1 MIKALAIKELRESWG
16 LAVLAALGMLW
27 VVLSGMGRNPLQVLI
42 GNQFDTH
49 HIAFIGDDFYGW
61 SWAFLGMLAIL
72 LGFKQSA
79 WEVHH
84 NTFYFLFHRPIS
96 RRQVLAVKLA
106 IGVLLIAIILTTAI
120 LVYGAWA
127 AVPGNL
133 SAPFDW
139 SMTWDSWLLLAV
151 LPLVYL
157 AAFLSGIRPGRWFGT
172 RLAPLAAMIVVLAIV
187 VNVTFWWLRWP
198 VMILSYVLVLIS
210 IDYFTQT
217 RDY

>member
-16 LAVLAALGMLW
+16 LAVLAALGMVW
-27 VVLSGMGRNPLQVLI
+27 VVLGGMGRNPLQMLI
-42 GNQFDTH
+42 GQEFDTH
-49 HIAFIGDDFYGW
+49 HMAFITDEFYEW
-61 SWAFLGMLAIL
+61 SWIFLGVLAVL

-96 RRQVLAVKLA
+96 RRQVLAVKLG
-106 IGVLLIAIILTTAI
+106 IGVLLMSVILAVAI

-127 AVPGNL
+127 NMPGNL

-139 SMTWDSWLLLAV
+139 SMTWDSWQLLAI

-157 AAFLSGIRPGRWFGT
+157 AAFLSGIRPGKWYGT
-172 RLAPLAAMIVVLAIV
+172 RLAPLAAVTMILTLL
-187 VNVTFWWLRWP
+187 VNVPFWWLSWP
-198 VMILSYVLVLIS
+198 VLIVSYGLVLMS
-210 IDYFTQT
+210 IDYYTQF

>member
-16 LAVLAALGMLW
+16 LAVLAALAMAW
-27 VVLSGMGRNPLQVLI
+27 AVLSGMGRNPLQMLI
-42 GNQFDTH
+42 STNFNTH
-49 HIAFIGDDFYGW
+49 HLAFIGDGFYEW
-61 SWAFLGMLAIL
+61 SCIFLGVLAVL

-84 NTFYFLFHRPIS
+84 STFYFLFHRPIS
-96 RRQVLAVKLA
+96 RRQVLAVKLG
-106 IGVLLIAIILTTAI
+106 IGVLLIGAILSAAI

-127 AVPGNL
+127 NVPGHL

-139 SMTWDSWLLLAV
+139 SMTWDSWQLLAV
-151 LPLVYL
+151 LPLVYF
-157 AAFLSGIRPGRWFGT
+157 AAFLSGIRPGKWFGT
-172 RLAPLAAMIVVLAIV
+172 RLVPLASVILVVAIAASV
-187 VNVTFWWLRWP
+187 PFWWLRWP
-198 VMILSYVLVLIS
+198 VLILNYALVLTS

>member
-16 LAVLAALGMLW
+16 LAMLAALGMLW
-27 VVLSGMGRNPLQVLI
+27 VVLSGMGRNPLQMLI
-42 GNQFDTH
+42 GMNFDTH
-49 HIAFIGDDFYGW
+49 HIAFITDGFYGW
-61 SWAFLGMLAIL
+61 VWTFLGLLAVL

-96 RRQVLAVKLA
+96 RRQVLAVKLG

-133 SAPFDW
+133 SAPFEW
-139 SMTWDSWLLLAV
+139 SMTWDSWLLLAI
-151 LPLVYL
+151 LPLVYFG
-157 AAFLSGIRPGRWFGT
+157 AFLSGIRPARWFGT
-172 RLAPLAAMIVVLAIV
+172 RLAPLAGVILIVAISAAMP
-187 VNVTFWWLRWP
+187 FWWLRWP
-198 VMILSYVLVLIS
+198 VIVVSYVVVLMS

>member
-16 LAVLAALGMLW
+16 LAVLAALAMTW
-27 VVLSGMGRNPLQVLI
+27 AVLSGMGRNPLQMLI
-42 GNQFDTH
+42 HTNFNTH
-49 HIAFIGDDFYGW
+49 HLAFIGDGFYEW
-61 SWAFLGMLAIL
+61 SWIFLGVLAVL

-84 NTFYFLFHRPIS
+84 STFYFLFHRPIS
-96 RRQVLAVKLA
+96 RRQVLAVKLG
-106 IGVLLIAIILTTAI
+106 IGVLLISVILVVAI

-127 AVPGNL
+127 NVPGNL

-139 SMTWDSWLLLAV
+139 SMTWDCWLLLAI
-151 LPLVYL
+151 LPLVYF

-172 RLAPLAAMIVVLAIV
+172 RLAPLAAMAAILSIV
-187 VNVTFWWLRWP
+187 VNVPFWWLRWP
-198 VMILSYVLVLIS
+198 VVIISYAALLSS

>member
-16 LAVLAALGMLW
+16 LAMLAALGMLW
-27 VVLSGMGRNPLQVLI
+27 VVLSGMGRNPLQMLI
-42 GNQFDTH
+42 GHQFDTH
-49 HIAFIGDDFYGW
+49 HIAFITDDFYGW
-61 SWAFLGMLAIL
+61 SWTVLGILAVL

-96 RRQVLAVKLA
+96 RLQVVAVKLA
-106 IGVLLIAIILTTAI
+106 IGVMLMSFLLAVAI

-127 AVPGNL
+127 ATPGSL
-133 SAPFDW
+133 SAPFEW
-139 SMTWDSWLLLAV
+139 SMTRDSWQLLTV

-172 RLAPLAAMIVVLAIV
+172 RLAPLAAVIMILTIL
-187 VNVTFWWLRWP
+187 VNVPFWWLFWP
-198 VMILSYVLVLIS
+198 VLIVSYVLVLIS

>member
-27 VVLSGMGRNPLQVLI
+27 VVLSGMGRNPLLMLI
-42 GNQFDTH
+42 SYRYDTH
-49 HIAFIGDDFYGW
+49 HIAFITDGFYGW
-61 SWAFLGMLAIL
+61 SWTFLGLLAIL

-96 RRQVLAVKLA
+96 RRQVLAVKLG
-106 IGVLLIAIILTTAI
+106 IGVLLMSAILAVAI

-127 AVPGNL
+127 ATPGNL
-133 SAPFDW
+133 SAPFEW
-139 SMTWDSWLLLAV
+139 SMTWDSWALLAI
-151 LPLVYL
+151 LPLIYL
-157 AAFLSGIRPGRWFGT
+157 GSFLSGIRPGKWYGT
-172 RLAPLAAMIVVLAIV
+172 RLAPLAGVILIVAISAAV
-187 VNVTFWWLRWP
+187 PFEWLRWP
-198 VMILSYVLVLIS
+198 MLAIGYGLVLTS